1 MNNANGNIKYF
12 VVVDDAASAE
22 DKDKDGDPDA
32 LSTPLYSCP
41 LTPSTFLPSFLPSPF
56 FSKTR
61 ENLNLNVELPLLS
74 KMRRRC

>member
-32 LSTPLYSCP
+32 LSTPPLQLSSYS
-41 LTPSTFLPSFLPSPF
+41 FNLPSFLPPVAVLLEDARE
-56 FSKTR
+56 SK
-61 ENLNLNVELPLLS
+61 S
-74 KMRRRC
+74 KC